1 MSDGN
6 NMNDFEVLAVADGEV
21 VLLDKLDDQIFAQRM
36 IGDGFA
42 LRPTG
47 TIVYSPVDAIVG
59 QLAPTKHAVY
69 LSLSD
74 DVKLLIHVG
83 LDTIEMKGEGFE
95 TTITKGMHVKR
106 GDPLIQFDSK
116 LIRDEGFDP
125 VIAVVL
131 LVGSEHSFDLTIF
144 PTEGAEANKT
154 LAMHVETKE

>member
-21 VLLDKLDDQIFAQRM
+21 ILLDDLNDQIFAQRM

-42 LRPTG
+42 IRPTG
-47 TIVYSPVDAIVG
+47 NVVYSPVDATVG

-74 DVKLLIHVG
+74 DIKLLIHIG
-83 LDTIEMKGEGFE
+83 LDTIEMKGEGFKTSIE
-95 TTITKGMHVKR
+95 KGEHVKK
-106 GDPLIQFDSK
+106 GAPLIEFDSK
-116 LIRDEGFDP
+116 LIRDEGYDP

-131 LVGSEHSFDLTIF
+131 LVGSERSFDLTIF
-144 PTEGAEANKT
+144 PTEDAEANKT
-154 LAMHVETKE
+154 LAMHIETKE